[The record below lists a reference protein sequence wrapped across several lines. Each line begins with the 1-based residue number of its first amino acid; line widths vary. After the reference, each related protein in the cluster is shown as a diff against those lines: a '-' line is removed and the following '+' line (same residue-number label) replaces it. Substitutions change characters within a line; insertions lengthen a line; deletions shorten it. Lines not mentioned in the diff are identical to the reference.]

1 MIFRSF
7 VSVKARGLRPRAF
20 CSWLDRPAFDSKSDV
35 LHYFGMKIIQLMSV
49 LVVTSLLIACSG
61 PSIAAQAKPTDE
73 EKLIAKA
80 KKIHDEV
87 ITLDTHNDINT
98 ANFTDAINYKYD
110 LPTQVNLQKMSAG
123 GLDVTWLIVYTGQSE
138 LTDEGYKRAYANAI
152 DKFDA
157 IHRLTEKIAPDKIE
171 LALTSKDVKRI
182 AKSGKKVAMI
192 GVENAYPI
200 GNDISLI
207 KNFAERGARYMSLAH
222 NGHSQLADSNTG
234 ERDNKW
240 LHNGLSE
247 LGKQA
252 VAEMNKWAI
261 MIDLSHPSKQ
271 ANLQVLALTK
281 APVIASH
288 SGARAIADH
297 SRNLDDEQLEAIKK
311 NGGVVQAVAL
321 RGYVNV
327 QKAAART
334 AKTAELL
341 RELGAA
347 EGFTVLAQA
356 DLAKLTQPER
366 AAYQAK
372 VRELRTKHATTIRE
386 RLKDTAPDVN
396 VKDFVDHID
405 YLVKKMGIDH
415 VGIASDFDGGGGVEG
430 WDSAAET
437 FNVTLEL
444 VRRGYT
450 KKQIAKLW
458 SGNLLR
464 VLDQVQ
470 KVARKL
476 QKEG

>member
-1 MIFRSF
+1 
-7 VSVKARGLRPRAF
+7 
-20 CSWLDRPAFDSKSDV
+20 
-35 LHYFGMKIIQLMSV
+35 MKIIQFSSA

-61 PSIAAQAKPTDE
+61 LNIAAQAKPTDE

-98 ANFTDAINYKYD
+98 ANFTETVNYTQD
-110 LPTQVNLQKMSAG
+110 LTTQVNLPKMLAG
-123 GLDVTWLIVYTGQSE
+123 GLDVSWMIVYTGQGE

-240 LHNGLSE
+240 LHNGLSD

-252 VAEMNKWAI
+252 VAEMNKWGI

-297 SRNLDDEQLEAIKK
+297 SRNLDDEQLEAIRK

-321 RGYVNV
+321 RSYVKAE
-327 QKAAART
+327 KAAART
-334 AKTAELL
+334 AKTTELL

-347 EGFTVLAQA
+347 EGFTFVAPA

-372 VRELRTKHATTIRE
+372 VRELRTKHAATLRE
-386 RLKDTAPDVN
+386 RLKDSAPDVN

-405 YLVKKMGIDH
+405 YMVKKMGIDH
-415 VGIASDFDGGGGVEG
+415 VGISSDFDGGGGVEG

-464 VLDQVQ
+464 VLDKVQ
-470 KVARKL
+470 KVAKKL
-476 QKEG
+476 QE